1 MRPSS
6 LGLLLTV
13 VLSVAASA
21 QSQEPALNFAK
32 GPALWLMT
40 ADEQREFRAVR
51 TEEEAQKLVDL
62 FWVRRDPT
70 PGTFANEFREEFNDR
85 VKYADRNFKEQGRR
99 GSMSERGRVLV
110 VLGFPRELANEA
122 GQTARQMGV
131 TATGHMDPTGG
142 RQMADRSVWNYS
154 YEESIRFGLP
164 KIEVVFIHD
173 QTGNRARRDTHRND
187 FVSALPAAIRYYIK
201 NPDLNEVPE
210 WAKREVAMVA
220 MEPSGGPAAPPA
232 HEAPLPD
239 APNAGA
245 PPASKAVVVAR
256 PAGVGKLTLV
266 KDAWAIQPQSGSD
279 PFAKLTSLE
288 EFKKDGELGWLVEQC
303 TGSVSAANRSV
314 EVKMKISGLIN
325 GERVN
330 FNAPAEELTPDSIKA
345 SPGCYLVRG
354 SVPLFEMDPGTYTLL
369 VTIGGYNLTKEFR
382 VVE

>member
-1 MRPSS
+1 
-6 LGLLLTV
+6 
-13 VLSVAASA
+13 
-21 QSQEPALNFAK
+21 
-32 GPALWLMT
+32 
-40 ADEQREFRAVR
+40 
-51 TEEEAQKLVDL
+51 
-62 FWVRRDPT
+62 
-70 PGTFANEFREEFNDR
+70 
-85 VKYADRNFKEQGRR
+85 
-99 GSMSERGRVLV
+99 
-110 VLGFPRELANEA
+110 
-122 GQTARQMGV
+122 
-131 TATGHMDPTGG
+131 
-142 RQMADRSVWNYS
+142 
-154 YEESIRFGLP
+154 
-164 KIEVVFIHD
+164 
-173 QTGNRARRDTHRND
+173 
-187 FVSALPAAIRYYIK
+187 
-201 NPDLNEVPE
+201 
-210 WAKREVAMVA
+210 
-220 MEPSGGPAAPPA
+220 
-232 HEAPLPD
+232 
-239 APNAGA
+239 
-245 PPASKAVVVAR
+245 AVVVAR